1 MLVKSFTDDLSWV
14 VQRQLVNSYFKIQEL
29 KEKQENNL
37 SVTKHDIDSIDTF
50 DFFKMVATGMTNLD
64 DRVKTLESTIESLK
78 NAITG

>member
-37 SVTKHDIDSIDTF
+37 SVTKQDINSIDIF
-50 DFFKMVATGMTNLD
+50 DFFKMVSTGMTNLN
-64 DRVKTLESTIESLK
+64 DRLKTVETTIENMK

>member
-1 MLVKSFTDDLSWV
+1 

-37 SVTKHDIDSIDTF
+37 SVTKQDINSIDIF
-50 DFFKMVATGMTNLD
+50 DFFKMVSTGMTNLN
-64 DRVKTLESTIESLK
+64 DRLKTVETTIENMK